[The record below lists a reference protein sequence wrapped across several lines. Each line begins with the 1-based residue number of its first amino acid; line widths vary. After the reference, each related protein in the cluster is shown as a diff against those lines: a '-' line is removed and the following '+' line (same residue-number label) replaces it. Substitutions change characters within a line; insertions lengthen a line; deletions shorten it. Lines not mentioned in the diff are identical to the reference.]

1 MTFRTEWIDEP
12 YILGTTFNSLAT
24 ISELNIIMLEYL
36 GAAQEQEVYLLLD
49 FSEVT
54 VPNGML
60 TLPSLLQVINHA
72 NTKWMGIV
80 KAETSSSYMTKLLT
94 RDKVKMSRDTQ
105 TAIDFL
111 RAMVRVDTGKNLKA
125 GV

>member
-1 MTFRTEWIDEP
+1 
-12 YILGTTFNSLAT
+12 
-24 ISELNIIMLEYL
+24 
-36 GAAQEQEVYLLLD
+36 
-49 FSEVT
+49 
-54 VPNGML
+54 ML